1 MARVEG
7 FEVGNSG
14 LQPVDPNGNP
24 LAVGVWGDS
33 DTGMGVFGTSG
44 QLPPGTTTPGGDPAG
59 VVGNSV
65 QNPGVLGRSAE
76 NSGVIGQSQ
85 DSIGVLGQSQNNPGV
100 LGTSS
105 SPGSSGVVAANLAGG
120 DGVSSFVGDGNAVV
134 GSSRRTGT
142 GVLGGNFPGL
152 DPNDPTQVLPATGI
166 GVSGFCQD
174 TGIGVQGTCHNHIGV
189 RGDSDNHVGMRGR
202 SQAGIGVRGSS
213 AQQSDDF
220 SGGVGVHGI
229 GTNGATAV
237 AGVSQG
243 GIGVLGIATSGAAGL
258 FQGNVFVTGTV
269 FANAKSF
276 RIDHPLDPENRYLVH
291 AAVESPDMKTIYDGV
306 VTLDP
311 RGAATVTLPEWFE
324 ALNKDFRY
332 QLTAIGAPGPDLH
345 IAQEVAGNQFTIGGG
360 APGAKVSWQV
370 TGIRQDSWAE
380 AHPVSVEQDK
390 RAEERTSLLYAES
403 TQQLDAFSRW
413 IEEDQ
418 AETEALMSAQN
429 QRMAELQER
438 MERQEFPP
446 APSQ

>member
-1 MARVEG
+1 VARVEG

-14 LQPVDPNGNP
+14 MQPVDPNGVP

-65 QNPGVLGRSAE
+65 QNPGVLGRSVE
-76 NSGVIGQSQ
+76 SPGVFGRSQ
-85 DSIGVLGQSQNNPGV
+85 NSIGVLGQSDNNPGV
-100 LGTSS
+100 LGASF
-105 SPGSSGVVAANLAGG
+105 SPDSPGVVASNIAGG
-120 DGVSSFVGDGNAVV
+120 NGLTARCGDANAVF
-134 GSSRRTGT
+134 GSSLRTGT
-142 GVLGGNFPGL
+142 GVLGGNFR
-152 DPNDPTQVLPATGI
+152 DPTQVLPATGI
-166 GVSGFCQD
+166 GVSGFNQD

-189 RGDSDNHVGMRGR
+189 RGDSDNHFGVRGR
-202 SQAGIGVRGSS
+202 SRAGIGVRGSS
-213 AQQSDDF
+213 SAQQSDNF
-220 SGGVGVHGI
+220 SHGVGVHGI

-243 GIGVLGIATSGAAGL
+243 GIGVLGRATGGLAGF
-258 FQGNVFVTGTV
+258 FQGSVFVTGAL
-269 FANAKSF
+269 FANLKLF
-276 RIDHPLDPENRYLVH
+276 KIDHPLDPENQYLVH

-332 QLTAIGAPGPDLH
+332 QLTPIGAPGPDVH
-345 IAQEVAGNQFTIGGG
+345 IAEKVAGNQFTIGGG

-370 TGIRQDSWAE
+370 TGIRQDSWAQ

-390 RAEERTSLLYAES
+390 RAEERISLLYAEFS
-403 TQQLDAFSRW
+403 QQLDAFSRW
-413 IEEDQ
+413 IEEDE
-418 AETEALMSAQN
+418 AETEALMSAQS
-429 QRMAELQER
+429 QRIAELQEQ
-438 MERQEFPP
+438 MERQDFPL
-446 APSQ
+446 APS

>member
-14 LQPVDPNGNP
+14 MQPVDVNGNP

-33 DTGMGVFGTSG
+33 DAGMGVFGTSG

-65 QNPGVLGRSAE
+65 QNSGVLGRSAQ
-76 NSGVIGQSQ
+76 NFGVVGQSQ

-100 LGTSS
+100 LGTSG
-105 SPGSSGVVAANLAGG
+105 SPASSGVVAANLAGG
-120 DGVSSFVGDGNAVV
+120 DGVSAFVGDGNAVF

-142 GVLGGNFPGL
+142 GAFGGNFPGL
-152 DPNDPTQVLPATGI
+152 DPNNPNQFLPATGI

-213 AQQSDDF
+213 AQQGNNVN
-220 SGGVGVHGI
+220 GGIGIHGI

-237 AGVSQG
+237 AGISQG
-243 GIGVLGIATSGAAGL
+243 GIGVLARSTGIAAGL
-258 FQGNVFVTGTV
+258 FQGNVFVTGAL
-269 FANAKSF
+269 FANGKF
-276 RIDHPLDPENRYLVH
+276 FKIEHPLDPENQYLVH
-291 AAVESPDMKTIYDGV
+291 ATVESPDMKTIYDGV

-311 RGAATVTLPEWFE
+311 SGAATVSLPEWFE

-332 QLTAIGAPGPDLH
+332 QLTPIGGPGPDLH
-345 IAQEVAGNQFTIGGG
+345 IAEEIAGNQFTIGGG

-370 TGIRQDSWAE
+370 TGIRQDSWAQ
-380 AHPVSVEQDK
+380 AHPVAVEQDK
-390 RAEERTSLLYAES
+390 RTEEPIRLLYAES
-403 TQQLDAFSRW
+403 PEQLEAISRW

-418 AETEALMSAQN
+418 AETEALMSTQN
-429 QRMAELQER
+429 QRIAELQER
-438 MERQEFPP
+438 MERQDFP
-446 APSQ
+446 ATPSQ